1 MTDAERVHDALRGM
15 FENLCGVYAEAR
27 FERRDGYD
35 LLLFPAIPLPQFNGV
50 LPLDDDAAP
59 GLAEAVAEIEQLGL
73 PCSVQLREEQTPRF
87 AEEGRRLGLT
97 KEEHLPALVVR
108 ERDLSAGGELD
119 GLVITRVGSGEDREV
134 AKATAAAGFVAPEAI
149 FEPIYAAEVFELEGF
164 AGYVGRVGGE
174 PVSTSVGYTVDDTV
188 GIFNVA
194 TPEEHRGR
202 GYGAALTAAAA
213 RGGFANGAEVAW
225 LQSSAMGLSVYRRL
239 GFRQVATYLLLTR

>member
-1 MTDAERVHDALRGM
+1 MTDAERVYGALRGM
-15 FENLCGVYAEAR
+15 FENLCGVYDEAR

-50 LPLDDDAAP
+50 LPQDDEAVPA
-59 GLAEAVAEIEQLGL
+59 LADAVAEIEQLGL

-87 AEEGRRLGLT
+87 AAEARRLGLT
-97 KEEHLPALVVR
+97 KEEHLPALVAR
-108 ERDLSAGGELD
+108 ERDLSAGELD
-119 GLVITRVGSGEDREV
+119 GLVITRVDGGDDREV
-134 AKATAAAGFVAPEAI
+134 AKATAAAGFGAPEAI
-149 FEPIYAAEVFELEGF
+149 FEPIYAADVFALDGF
-164 AGYVGRVGGE
+164 TGYVGRVGGE

-194 TPEEHRGR
+194 TPEKHRGR

-213 RGGFANGAEVAW
+213 RGGFAKGAELAW

-239 GFRQVATYLLLTR
+239 GFIDVTTYLLLTR

>member
-15 FENLCGVYAEAR
+15 FETLCGVYDEAR
-27 FERRDGYD
+27 FERREGYD
-35 LLLFPAIPLPQFNGV
+35 LLLFPAIPLPQFNAV
-50 LPLDDDAAP
+50 LPLDDDAVPA
-59 GLAEAVAEIEQLGL
+59 LAEAVAEIEQLGL
-73 PCSVQLREEQTPRF
+73 PCSVQLREDQTPRF
-87 AEEGRRLGLT
+87 AEEARRLGLT
-97 KEEHLPALVVR
+97 KDEHLPALVAR
-108 ERDLSAGGELD
+108 ERDLSVGELD
-119 GLVITRVGSGEDREV
+119 GLVITRVHSGEDREV
-134 AKATAAAGFVAPEAI
+134 AKATVAAGFVAPEAI
-149 FEPIYAAEVFELEGF
+149 FEPLYTAEVFELDGF

-194 TPEEHRGR
+194 TPEKHRGR

-213 RGGFANGAEVAW
+213 QGGFANGAEVAW